1 MKYYYDN
8 LSKAEVLT
16 ILYNAADNT
25 KEHQKFLKEHG
36 ISHDEMSLT
45 RAEYAIGKGVTDF
58 GKVNGKKI
66 GINLANNEYFDTE
79 RYDHNNSARAERILN
94 EAKRAKIM
102 YDNENK
108 SGKAHSTPSNS
119 TERAK

>member
-66 GINLANNEYFDTE
+66 GINLADDTCFDTE
-79 RYDHNNSARAERILN
+79 RYDHNNSARAEQLLN
-94 EAKRAKIM
+94 VAKRAKIIRE
-102 YDNENK
+102 NENK
-108 SGKAHSTPSNS
+108 SGNDRSATKS
-119 TERAK
+119 TERTK